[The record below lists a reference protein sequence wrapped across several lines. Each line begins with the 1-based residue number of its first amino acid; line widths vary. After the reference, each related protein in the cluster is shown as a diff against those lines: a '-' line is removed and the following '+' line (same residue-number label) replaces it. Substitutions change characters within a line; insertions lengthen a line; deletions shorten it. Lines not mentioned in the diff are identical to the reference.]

1 MSDGS
6 LSTLFILALAGLLSM
21 LLASSS
27 APYPTGESTLYRVYP
42 PVVQDYGA
50 PARVLPQSSKPP
62 EGPDPLELRQRN
74 LRKARE
80 AALRLEAEVREIC
93 ETMDPIP

>member
-6 LSTLFILALAGLLSM
+6 LSTLFILALASLLSL

-27 APYPTGESTLYRVYP
+27 APYPTGESTMYRVYS

-50 PARVLPQSSKPP
+50 PERALPQSSKPP
-62 EGPDPLELRQRN
+62 EGPDPLELRQRS

-93 ETMDPIP
+93 ETMDPIH

>member
-6 LSTLFILALAGLLSM
+6 LSTLFILALAGLLSL

-27 APYPTGESTLYRVYP
+27 APYPTGESTLYRVSP
-42 PVVQDYGA
+42 PAVRDYGA
-50 PARVLPQSSKPP
+50 PLREEPP
-62 EGPDPLELRQRN
+62 VTTQTEGPDPLEIRQRN

-93 ETMDPIP
+93 ETMEPMP

>member
-1 MSDGS
+1 M
-6 LSTLFILALAGLLSM
+6 
-21 LLASSS
+21 
-27 APYPTGESTLYRVYP
+27 YRVYP

-50 PARVLPQSSKPP
+50 PERVPPQSSKPP

-74 LRKARE
+74 LRKARDI
-80 AALRLEAEVREIC
+80 ALRIEAEVREIC